1 MPKNLNR
8 KAVSAL
14 KELINNNMIDFDSD
28 WSFSDAIDGTAL
40 LGSNKN
46 DWETYGSV
54 HLGIDPDATI
64 NTKSYYSYPVAK
76 MIDDELKIFRKG
88 VIAAKNASAGGRG
101 AEKNEQIFNASDK
114 LLQMIDEKKEDKT
127 DILVQRYDFF
137 DLLPISNVVSGI
149 EESFIRTEE
158 GFLKGKAIVTNIG
171 VFPYM
176 QNDGSIRRE
185 LRHPSDVLDNLSLQT
200 LKMKPVTNEH
210 PVTGVDSKNIGILQ
224 VGSLGDSVMNDS
236 YHVAISMIIND
247 ENTVNDIIAGKRGL
261 SCGYFTRIE
270 DESGTFLG
278 MDYDVRQ
285 KDIVY
290 NHVAIVDR
298 GRAGDSARIKLDGLD
313 KKTAYYIIGK
323 YIKEESMS
331 NLKNLVLDGVQYE
344 AEETVIKTLNKYK
357 MKSDELQVKLD
368 EAKANVEKI
377 QAEFDSL
384 SEKNDKLM
392 KELEDSKNDSERI
405 ENAVKERLNLLQVA
419 DKAGVEIKEDM
430 SPEEIRKSVILKIF
444 PKANLEG
451 KSDIYI
457 MARYDASI
465 EELESKKDSE
475 KREAFSKQINVEKND
490 SDTARERM
498 INRIKNKSRGNKEE

>member
-1 MPKNLNR
+1 MP
-8 KAVSAL
+8 
-14 KELINNNMIDFDSD
+14 
-28 WSFSDAIDGTAL
+28 
-40 LGSNKN
+40 
-46 DWETYGSV
+46 
-54 HLGIDPDATI
+54 
-64 NTKSYYSYPVAK
+64 
-76 MIDDELKIFRKG
+76 
-88 VIAAKNASAGGRG
+88 
-101 AEKNEQIFNASDK
+101 
-114 LLQMIDEKKEDKT
+114 
-127 DILVQRYDFF
+127 
-137 DLLPISNVVSGI
+137 
-149 EESFIRTEE
+149 
-158 GFLKGKAIVTNIG
+158 
-171 VFPYM
+171 
-176 QNDGSIRRE
+176 
-185 LRHPSDVLDNLSLQT
+185 
-200 LKMKPVTNEH
+200 
-210 PVTGVDSKNIGILQ
+210 
-224 VGSLGDSVMNDS
+224 
-236 YHVAISMIIND
+236 
-247 ENTVNDIIAGKRGL
+247 
-261 SCGYFTRIE
+261 
-270 DESGTFLG
+270 
-278 MDYDVRQ
+278 
-285 KDIVY
+285 
-290 NHVAIVDR
+290 
-298 GRAGDSARIKLDGLD
+298 
-313 KKTAYYIIGK
+313 
-323 YIKEESMS
+323 